1 MINFTPFSAPSGLT
15 SKNAITI
22 LYGCFP
28 FSLFAASL
36 RGQTLEV
43 ILYNRS
49 MPDKRD
55 VKNVRGHS
63 QVLLNF
69 QVTMVPYELQI
80 QFYAC
85 CY

>member
-55 VKNVRGHS
+55 VKNCRVNLALAGAFKFS
-63 QVLLNF
+63 SYNG
-69 QVTMVPYELQI
+69 TI
-80 QFYAC
+80 
-85 CY
+85 